1 MYKIVILS
9 QPLETSHGKLRIR
22 LVNGSDLN
30 YIKVNLNLY
39 LKKFS
44 D

>member
-9 QPLETSHGKLRIR
+9 QPLETSHAKLRTR